1 MQYHGNK
8 TLNQRVFKGIEYL
21 RNKTLDQ
28 RVFEDIECNTMETK
42 LYIKEFLKV
51 LNAISWKEDFKS
63 KSF

>member
-1 MQYHGNK
+1 MQYHGKK
-8 TLNQRVFKGIEYL
+8 TLNQRVFKGIE
-21 RNKTLDQ
+21 
-28 RVFEDIECNTMETK
+28 CNTMETR

>member
-8 TLNQRVFKGIEYL
+8 TLNQRVFKGIE
-21 RNKTLDQ
+21 
-28 RVFEDIECNTMETK
+28 CNTWKQTK

>member
-51 LNAISWKEDFKS
+51 LNAI
-63 KSF
+63 

>member
-8 TLNQRVFKGIEYL
+8 TLNQRVFKGIE
-21 RNKTLDQ
+21 
-28 RVFEDIECNTMETK
+28 CNTMETR

-51 LNAISWKEDFKS
+51 LNATSWKQDFKS

>member
-1 MQYHGNK
+1 MQYNGNK
-8 TLNQRVFKGIEYL
+8 TLNQRVFKS
-21 RNKTLDQ
+21 
-28 RVFEDIECNTMETK
+28 IECNTMETK

>member
-8 TLNQRVFKGIEYL
+8 TLNQRVFKGIE
-21 RNKTLDQ
+21 
-28 RVFEDIECNTMETK
+28 CNTMETR

-51 LNAISWKEDFKS
+51 LNAIPWKQDFKS

>member
-8 TLNQRVFKGIEYL
+8 TLNQRVFKG
-21 RNKTLDQ
+21 
-28 RVFEDIECNTMETK
+28 IECNTMETK

-51 LNAISWKEDFKS
+51 LNAISWEQDFKS